1 MKTALYTVALG
12 AVAWS
17 LVSLLQLGK
26 AAEKVPSRPTAQG
39 LVQEAL
45 ESELS
50 GPSDQ
55 RSQLLNQALA
65 LDPQFAPARW
75 QAGFVRLGDE
85 WTSVD
90 KVPARFADDDQLA
103 AYRTRR

>member
-65 LDPQFAPARW
+65 RDPQFGPARW
-75 QAGFVRLGDE
+75 EGGFVRLWYE
-85 WTSVD
+85 WTSGG
-90 KVPARFADDDQLA
+90 KGLARFAED
-103 AYRTRR
+103 